1 MDKRPSVLN
10 GTGSKKGQIPMT
22 TQLTRRSL
30 IRAFAATTVAA
41 APVMANATGLLRG
54 AGDIRKLSMYN
65 GRAGETLNMIY
76 WIEGDYIAPALDEVN
91 YFMRDWRTDGVID
104 INIGTIDIMTAA
116 HNLMDTTEPYT
127 LLSGYRSPETN
138 AMLRRRSS
146 GVARNSRH
154 MVGEAADLQLQSRSV
169 GQIFNAARSCNAGGV
184 GRYSRSNFVHM
195 DCGPVRSWGG

>member
-1 MDKRPSVLN
+1 
-10 GTGSKKGQIPMT
+10 MT
-22 TQLTRRSL
+22 TTNLTRRSL
-30 IRAFAATTVAA
+30 IRAFAATAVAA

-54 AGDIRKLSMYN
+54 AGDIRRLNMYN

-76 WIEGDYIAPALDEVN
+76 WIEGEYVAPALDEVN
-91 YFMRDWRTDGVID
+91 YFMRDWRNDQVID
-104 INIGTIDIMTAA
+104 ISIRNIDIMAA
-116 HNLMDTTEPYT
+116 SHNLMETTEPYT

-154 MVGEAADLQLQSRSV
+154 MVGEAADLQMQSRSV
-169 GQIFNAARSCNAGGV
+169 GQMFSAARACNAGGV

-195 DCGPVRSWGG
+195 DSGPVRSWGG